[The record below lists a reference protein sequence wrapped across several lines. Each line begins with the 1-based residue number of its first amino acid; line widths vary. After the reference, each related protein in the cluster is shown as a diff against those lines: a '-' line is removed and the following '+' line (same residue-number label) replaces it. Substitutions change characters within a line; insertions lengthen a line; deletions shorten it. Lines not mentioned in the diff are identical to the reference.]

1 MESASADYGEYMS
14 TLPTLDNLI
23 RFPPAPDGAG
33 VKRPHIP
40 AQGSQSAA
48 GIPHSSRTKK
58 GTARIP
64 PGRRNVE
71 VFLVDDTGLEPVT
84 PGM

>member
-1 MESASADYGEYMS
+1 MESASTDYGEYMS
-14 TLPTLDNLI
+14 TLPTLDNVI
-23 RFPPAPDGAG
+23 RLAPARQDGAG

-40 AQGSQSAA
+40 AQAAQSAA
-48 GIPHSSRTKK
+48 ASGIPAQK

-64 PGRRNVE
+64 PGRRNVA